1 MRRPITG
8 QKPKTQ
14 RTCIIC
20 DGYGPSLC
28 RACRDSYTKACKAE
42 GNEIMV
48 AIHWAAERASAKER
62 ERSKAVTDMAL
73 KRFGAA
79 VMVKDALDAL
89 IEAKL
94 GEKMGRLDAAFAAVR
109 VIEEKKK

>member
-1 MRRPITG
+1 MSRPITG

-20 DGYGPSLC
+20 DGYGPALC
-28 RACRDSYTKACKAE
+28 RACQRDYDKATKTDD
-42 GNEIMV
+42 GTIM
-48 AIHWAAERASAKER
+48 ATIRWAAERASAKER
-62 ERSKAVTDMAL
+62 ERSKKITDMAL

-109 VIEEKKK
+109 MFEERKK